1 MGYTVMRD
9 KLTGEIIGIW
19 GDPPKDAPETFPL
32 DEAEVRRLTRL
43 STETLAEQSKLY
55 GGFAAMMEKI
65 K

>member
-1 MGYTVMRD
+1 MGYTVLRD
-9 KLTGEIIGIW
+9 SATGEVIGIW
-19 GDPPKDAPETFPL
+19 GDAPKGSPETDPL
-32 DEAEVRRLTRL
+32 TEYEIRRLTQI